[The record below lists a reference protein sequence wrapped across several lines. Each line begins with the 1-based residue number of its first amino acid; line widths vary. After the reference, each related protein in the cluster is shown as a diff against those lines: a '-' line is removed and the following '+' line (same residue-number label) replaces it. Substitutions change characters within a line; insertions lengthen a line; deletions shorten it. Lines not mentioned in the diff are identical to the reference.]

1 MSNADDIYESINKD
15 WFYYDE
21 KHDRIYYQ
29 KQKQLCEDFINESR
43 KEQHQLIDEINVFI
57 NEKMKWE
64 QIESIIEQ
72 LKESDEESIAHYI
85 VRFDFKNDI
94 KVFIFDTLCKL

>member
-43 KEQHQLIDEINVFI
+43 KEQHQLIDEINHL
-57 NEKMKWE
+57 
-64 QIESIIEQ
+64 QQ
-72 LKESDEESIAHYI
+72 LIQQKQHQSETLQMRKELIKDRVVKLEDELTTYEPDKRRY
-85 VRFDFKNDI
+85 ND
-94 KVFIFDTLCKL
+94 TN